1 MLRKPIVQ
9 AQQFRVKRLN
19 RTAKHQRAKDFPDI
33 LGMSAII
40 LQDTQAKR
48 RISQQFAGTK
58 RQVTRKVHWGPIM
71 IETPYLLF
79 LGDAPD
85 QLAAK
90 VAQGIKDWRPDNAV
104 GQFRMAGC
112 NADVGIADM
121 TLEEAKAA
129 GAKTLV
135 IGVANRGGVISQAW
149 KEVLIE
155 ALGMGYDLA
164 SGLHNLLG
172 DEADLVAAAKAN
184 GRSLHDVRIPSVE
197 YPIANGVKRT
207 GKRVLAVGTD
217 CSVGKMYTALALD
230 TSMRKKGMK
239 STFRATGQ
247 TGILITGDGVP
258 LDAVVADFMAGAVEY
273 LTPDNDADHW
283 DIIEGQGSLFHISY
297 SGVTMALVHGG
308 QPDALIL
315 SHEPTRPH
323 MRGLPDY
330 KLPSLEA
337 LRDTALPL
345 ARFANPACEV
355 IGISVNTQHLT
366 EAEAA
371 ACLAEIEDRM
381 GLPTV
386 DPFRDSADRLADALA
401 QL

>member
-1 MLRKPIVQ
+1 
-9 AQQFRVKRLN
+9 
-19 RTAKHQRAKDFPDI
+19 
-33 LGMSAII
+33 
-40 LQDTQAKR
+40 
-48 RISQQFAGTK
+48 
-58 RQVTRKVHWGPIM
+58 M

-90 VAQGIKDWRPDNAV
+90 VAQGIKDWRPENSV
-104 GQFRMAGC
+104 GQFRMPGC
-112 NADVGIADM
+112 KADVGLTDM

-149 KEVLIE
+149 KEVLIS

-164 SGLHNLLG
+164 SGLHNLLR
-172 DEADLVAAAKAN
+172 DEADLVAAAEAN
-184 GRSLHDVRIPSVE
+184 GRTLHDVRVPTVD

-207 GKRVLAVGTD
+207 GKRCLAVGTD
-217 CSVGKMYTALALD
+217 CSAGKMYTALAMDAEMNARGL
-230 TSMRKKGMK
+230 K

-247 TGILITGDGVP
+247 TGILITGNGVP
-258 LDAVVADFMAGAVEY
+258 LDAVIADFMAGSVEY
-273 LTPDNDADHW
+273 LTPDNDDDHW
-283 DIIEGQGSLFHISY
+283 DMIEGQGSLFHVSY

-315 SHEPTRPH
+315 CHEPTRTH
-323 MRGLPDY
+323 MRGLPGY
-330 KLPSLEA
+330 SLPTLET

-345 ARFANPACEV
+345 AQVGNPACRV
-355 IGISVNTQHLT
+355 VGISVNTQHMSED
-366 EAEAA
+366 EAVAY
-371 ACLAEIEDRM
+371 LASVEERM

-386 DPFRDSADRLADALA
+386 DPYRHGAGRLVDALVA
-401 QL
+401 I